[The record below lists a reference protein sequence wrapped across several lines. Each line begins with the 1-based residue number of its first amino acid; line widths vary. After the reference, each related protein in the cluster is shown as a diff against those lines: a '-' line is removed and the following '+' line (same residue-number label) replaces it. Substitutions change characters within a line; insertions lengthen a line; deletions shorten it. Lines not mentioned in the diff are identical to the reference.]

1 MEIKHLL
8 QIIFILIV
16 MCAIVIIIIKVMK
29 KNDKKTYMPEGMML
43 GFVIGAIFG
52 YYIVNAL
59 VCTPIGMFL
68 GVEIGKNIKKK

>member
-16 MCAIVIIIIKVMK
+16 MCEIVIIIIKVVK

-43 GFVIGAIFG
+43 GFVTGANFG
-52 YYIVNAL
+52 YYIVKAL